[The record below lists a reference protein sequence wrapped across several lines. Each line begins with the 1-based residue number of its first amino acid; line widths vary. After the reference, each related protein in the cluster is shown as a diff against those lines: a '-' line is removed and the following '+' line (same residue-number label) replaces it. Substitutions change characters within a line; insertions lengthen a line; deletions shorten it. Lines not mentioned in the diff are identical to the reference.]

1 MTTRHSP
8 VSRPNAKANRKPVQ
22 HRIQMRSP
30 NPKAMREMSVI
41 AQDPS
46 VRTADGK
53 RIVMSKVTVPAEIL
67 SNGPRGYR
75 VHVID
80 YDSTT
85 ELYHGAHELPL
96 EYGSEPEAWHLG
108 DLSITDD
115 YRFHA
120 QNVYALVMKTL
131 SRFEFALGRRIGW
144 SFESHQLN
152 VAPHAMVDANAFY
165 SPADQGLVFGYFFDV
180 NGRPVYSCLSH
191 DVVVHETT
199 HALVDALREK
209 YMMPSSPDQAAFHE
223 GYSDVIAILSVFS
236 QPELIEEL
244 LCAEDK
250 IAQKKRTLAPEK
262 VEIVKLQESALLKL
276 AEQMGEEM
284 RGVRGEALRH
294 SVTIAPTPE
303 ILKSP
308 EFAEPHRRGEV
319 FSAAVLSAFVHVWHD
334 RIVGVEQGDGLG
346 TLGDGRYSLRRVAE
360 EGAAVADYLITMLIR
375 GLDYMPPVHVLFGDV
390 LSAILTADIEI
401 RPDDSRYHLRE
412 RLIERFAEYG
422 IQPTSDRKDQPG
434 IWKAVKSGVLSYSRV
449 RFDSMKSDPD
459 EVFRFLWENRV
470 ALKLS
475 EDAYTRVF
483 SVRPCVR
490 VGDDGFTL
498 RETVAEYYQVA
509 RMTLDELRAQKI
521 KIPSGLKELLEGL
534 DPDHASGQSVDGTAQ
549 DDHTV
554 PAGLDDADA
563 NTIELYGGGTL
574 IFDEYGRLKYH
585 ITNDVRNRKR
595 QSSRL
600 ADLFQFGFFR
610 AQKGK
615 AGVSMIRQSISTI
628 HRLRSFGGTRMSE
641 EGW

>member
-1 MTTRHSP
+1 MRHFPGS
-8 VSRPNAKANRKPVQ
+8 SSKAQANRKSVQ
-22 HRIQMRSP
+22 HRPQMRP
-30 NPKAMREMSVI
+30 PTPKAMREMSVI

-46 VRTADGK
+46 VRTADRK
-53 RIVMSKVTVPAEIL
+53 RIVMSKVTLPAEIL

-85 ELYHGAHELPL
+85 ELYHGAYELPL

-180 NGRPVYSCLSH
+180 NGKPVYSCLSH

-223 GYSDVIAILSVFS
+223 GYSDVIAILSVLS

-294 SVTIAPTPE
+294 SVRIAPNPD

-319 FSAAVLSAFVHVWHD
+319 FSAAVLSAFVHVWHE

-375 GLDYMPPVHVLFGDV
+375 GLDYMPPIHVIFGDV

-422 IQPTSDRKDQPG
+422 IQPTSDRKDHPG
-434 IWKAVKSGVLSYSRV
+434 IWRSVESGELSYARV
-449 RFDSMKSDPD
+449 RFDSMRSDPD

-475 EDAYTRVF
+475 EEAYTRVL

-490 VGDDGFTL
+490 IGNDGFTL

-509 RMTLDELRAQKI
+509 RLTLDELSGHKI
-521 KIPSGLKELLEGL
+521 KVPSGLTELLKGI
-534 DPDHASGQSVDGTAQ
+534 DPDRSNSDPGDDTAQ
-549 DDHTV
+549 DDH
-554 PAGLDDADA
+554 PAPVGSDEADLK
-563 NTIELYGGGTL
+563 TIELYGGGTL

-585 ITNDVRNRKR
+585 ISNDVLNRKR
-595 QSSRL
+595 QSRRL
-600 ADLFQFGFFR
+600 VDLFHFGFFR

-615 AGVSMIRQSISTI
+615 AGISMSKQSISAI
-628 HRLRSFGGTRMSE
+628 HRLRSLGGTRKAG